1 MTVTTS
7 NYESL
12 SNQADKAAANYLD
25 SAIHLL
31 NTHFGNGYAKEN
43 PVLVGQ
49 LVYAMATDFQS
60 MALAKTMTDLSE
72 KLAYIIAEN

>member
-1 MTVTTS
+1 MTAIES

-12 SNQADKAAANYLD
+12 SNQADKAAENYLD
-25 SAIHLL
+25 SAVRLL
-31 NTHFGNGYAKEN
+31 NKHFGEGYAKEN

-60 MALAKTMTDLSE
+60 MAFAKTMADFTES
-72 KLAYIIAEN
+72 LAHIFTGN